1 MVFNGVTITKEFIT
15 TVEDYRKK
23 EYKQFGYMFGETMM
37 TATAAEKDLFLY
49 WAAID
54 ICNIIFP

>member
-49 WAAID
+49 
-54 ICNIIFP
+54 

>member
-1 MVFNGVTITKEFIT
+1 MIFNGVTITKDFIA

-23 EYKQFGYMFGETMM
+23 EYKQFGYKFGETMM

-49 WAAID
+49 
-54 ICNIIFP
+54 